1 MSVASACEAAQGVVK
16 DHNLPHAAIEAF
28 GSLGGHGKSPQNS
41 ERDLHRWLRSIYGFE
56 LQPYVLHLG
65 LQIDSV
71 KVRKVPVR
79 VLAPHEILHSIA
91 VMHADSAF
99 DSLMLGNLEDG
110 DRRRFWRHVQS
121 LPAWKTHPI
130 FQQPVDLSR
139 IIGLTIHGDGAVM
152 KRDDESFVWSIS
164 SCFSTE
170 GIIKDPLLL
179 KFPVAMIPERYM
191 LSHDAT
197 CIERLEDFESPG
209 PQLASGF
216 FFAC

>member
-1 MSVASACEAAQGVVK
+1 ME
-16 DHNLPHAAIEAF
+16 
-28 GSLGGHGKSPQNS
+28 
-41 ERDLHRWLRSIYGFE
+41 
-56 LQPYVLHLG
+56 
-65 LQIDSV
+65 
-71 KVRKVPVR
+71 
-79 VLAPHEILHSIA
+79 
-91 VMHADSAF
+91 
-99 DSLMLGNLEDG
+99 
-110 DRRRFWRHVQS
+110 
-121 LPAWKTHPI
+121 THPI

-164 SCFSTE
+164 SCFSSE
-170 GIIKDPLLL
+170 GIVKDPLLL

-197 CIERLEDFESPG
+197 CVERLEDFESPG